1 MQIGPTTWRYI
12 TQRAVIAVLSILPI
26 PVLAPNDLVQSDILE
41 LEIHFKVLRP
51 KESTTKIAISEAQAN
66 HVAIFLNEKLEAR
79 GLRFSPIYSVIE
91 DEKVRDLSSIISK
104 TDALKLAERHSTKGK
119 ITVLVPEKVD
129 FTAAYLGQPLKSGPI
144 AIYGGKGGLTA
155 MAQAIGQIFGFSH
168 ICGDARN
175 IMYRPCANY
184 SKKTLETLE
193 WSYFTKDP
201 EAQSFTQVLDLW
213 KWEASG
219 FLRSEAQKGRSIANV
234 NKDLMIPTT
243 P

>member
-1 MQIGPTTWRYI
+1 
-12 TQRAVIAVLSILPI
+12 
-26 PVLAPNDLVQSDILE
+26 
-41 LEIHFKVLRP
+41 
-51 KESTTKIAISEAQAN
+51 
-66 HVAIFLNEKLEAR
+66 
-79 GLRFSPIYSVIE
+79 
-91 DEKVRDLSSIISK
+91 
-104 TDALKLAERHSTKGK
+104 
-119 ITVLVPEKVD
+119 
-129 FTAAYLGQPLKSGPI
+129 
-144 AIYGGKGGLTA
+144 